1 MSKRLSIEKSQ
12 FIKFS
17 DLSLNHVYNSPISYQ
32 TQTKSVDASIEKT
45 KSIICISNNL
55 ILRMSPKGRKNSQYT
70 QYILVDTR
78 IGFIS
83 IKRVYRRVKC
93 VVALTELHQNTNET
107 LHNTPCACYNGV
119 LCQSDTVQF
128 KLWFQRNHVFCKV
141 CCANNDLLASCDREN
156 GVFYKSCC
164 DSIRLLCRCVT
175 IFWLPDCNAGIRS
188 LI

>member
-45 KSIICISNNL
+45 KSIIFISNNL

-107 LHNTPCACYNGV
+107 LHKRRAPVTTAWCVRATLCSLNCGFSATMCFVKSVVQTMICLQVVTGKTVCFTKVVATVYVYCAVV
-119 LCQSDTVQF
+119 LQYLGYQ
-128 KLWFQRNHVFCKV
+128 
-141 CCANNDLLASCDREN
+141 
-156 GVFYKSCC
+156 
-164 DSIRLLCRCVT
+164 IVT
-175 IFWLPDCNAGIRS
+175 LE
-188 LI
+188 